1 MLAGSGPGIDVRY
14 VPGVSGIQRDGHPE
28 EDLAQGKD
36 RFSNITDTT

>member
-1 MLAGSGPGIDVRY
+1 M
-14 VPGVSGIQRDGHPE
+14 QRDGHPE